1 MVDIVKVVLILMPF
15 RISFNLYKLSNSQK
29 NVIKFL
35 KKLFENHFN
44 TLKEKEDDDLRLEL
58 SFII

>member
-44 TLKEKEDDDLRLEL
+44 TLKEKEDDE
-58 SFII
+58 IKI